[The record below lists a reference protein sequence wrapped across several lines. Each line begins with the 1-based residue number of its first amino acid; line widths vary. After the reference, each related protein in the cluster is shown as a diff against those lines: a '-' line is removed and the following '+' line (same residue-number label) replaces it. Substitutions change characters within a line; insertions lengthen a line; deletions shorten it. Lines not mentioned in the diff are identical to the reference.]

1 MADQFESS
9 QNVEGTVVVSG
20 GTIYAGTFQINPVP
34 TPTMLTFG
42 TLGTAGG
49 SLFGTLSSASGAGTK
64 HYVSDVDIVINSGTV
79 DVRVLAGTSI
89 QGTGVLAGGKFP
101 AGGGIA
107 KKIEPAFA
115 TGTNSELTYHFVGA
129 GTAFITVNFWKGA

>member
-20 GTIYAGTFQINPVP
+20 GTILAGTLQINPVP

-101 AGGGIA
+101 AA
-107 KKIEPAFA
+107 A
-115 TGTNSELTYHFVGA
+115 
-129 GTAFITVNFWKGA
+129 

>member
-1 MADQFESS
+1 MSDVTESS
-9 QNVEGTVVVSG
+9 QNIEGTVIVSA
-20 GTIYAGTFQINPVP
+20 GTILAGTLQINPVP
-34 TPTMLTFG
+34 TPTMQTFG

-49 SLFGTLSSASGAGTK
+49 SFFGTISAASGAGTR
-64 HYVSDVDIVINSGTV
+64 HFVSDVDIVIDSGTV
-79 DVRVLAGTSI
+79 DVRVLAGTGI

-107 KKIEPAFA
+107 KKIEPVFA

-129 GTAFITVNFWKGA
+129 GTAFIVVNYWKGV